1 MDRLDELTVLVT
13 VLDSGSLAAASR
25 RLRRSPPSV
34 TRALAALEDRVG
46 ARLVER
52 TTRRLTPTEAGRSLA
67 AQARAVLGAYA
78 EAVRDAADAPARGTV
93 RVTAPV
99 VFGRRHVTPLVATF
113 LDAHP
118 AVTVDLVLADRN
130 LDLVDEGLDVAIRI
144 GRLADSSLLARRVG
158 EVRQVLVASP
168 SYLAARGTPR
178 TPADLAAH
186 DAHDAIFSASR
197 PVPIEWRFREATRTR
212 IVRLAPRLLV
222 NEVEA
227 ALVAARLGC
236 GIAMALSYQVA
247 DDLVA
252 GTLVRLLPDHEPPPV
267 PVQLVT
273 PGGRH
278 MAPRVRAF
286 LDHAAQA
293 LGTLQAIH
301 PPPKLGQ
308 TAIPS

>member
-25 RLRRSPPSV
+25 RLRRSPPSI

-158 EVRQVLVASP
+158 EVRQMLVAAP
-168 SYLAARGTPR
+168 SYLAARGSPH
-178 TPADLAAH
+178 TPADLA
-186 DAHDAIFSASR
+186 AHDAIFSASR
-197 PVPIEWRFREATRTR
+197 PVPIEWRFRDAARTR

-227 ALVAARLGC
+227 ALVAARLGR
-236 GIAMALSYQVA
+236 GIATALSYQVA
-247 DDLVA
+247 DDFAA

-293 LGTLQAIH
+293 LGTLEAIH
-301 PPPKLGQ
+301 PLP
-308 TAIPS
+308 

>member
-13 VLDSGSLAAASR
+13 VLEAGSLAAASR
-25 RLRRSPPSV
+25 RLRRSPPSI

-46 ARLVER
+46 ARLIER
-52 TTRRLTPTEAGRSLA
+52 TTRRMTPTEAGRTLA
-67 AQARAVLGAYA
+67 AQARALLGNYA
-78 EAVRDAADAPARGTV
+78 DAVRDAAEAPARGTL
-93 RVTAPV
+93 RITAPV
-99 VFGRRHVTPLVATF
+99 VFGRRHVMPLVATF
-113 LDAHP
+113 LDANP

-130 LDLVDEGLDVAIRI
+130 LDLVDESLDAAIRI
-144 GRLADSSLLARRVG
+144 GPLADSTLLARRVG
-158 EVRQVLVASP
+158 EVRRVLVASP
-168 SYLAARGTPR
+168 SYLAARGAPR

-186 DAHDAIFSASR
+186 DAIFSASR
-197 PVPIEWRFREATRTR
+197 PMPLEWRFRDGPRTR

-227 ALVAARLGC
+227 ALVAARIGR

-247 DDLVA
+247 DDLAA
-252 GTLVRLLPDHEPPPV
+252 GTLVRLLPDYEPPPM

-278 MAPRVRAF
+278 MASRIRAF

-293 LGTLQAIH
+293 LGTLQAIR
-301 PPPKLGQ
+301 PTP
-308 TAIPS
+308 

>member
-25 RLRRSPPSV
+25 RLRRSPPSI

-46 ARLVER
+46 ARLIER
-52 TTRRLTPTEAGRSLA
+52 TTRRLTPTEAGRTLA

-118 AVTVDLVLADRN
+118 AVTIDLVLADRN

-158 EVRQVLVASP
+158 EVRQMLVASP
-168 SYLAARGTPR
+168 SYLAARGSPR
-178 TPADLAAH
+178 TPGDLAG
-186 DAHDAIFSASR
+186 HDAIFSASR
-197 PVPIEWRFREATRTR
+197 PMPIEWRFRDATRTR

-227 ALVAARLGC
+227 ALVAARLGR

-247 DDLVA
+247 DDLAA

-293 LGTLQAIH
+293 LGTLPAIH
-301 PPPKLGQ
+301 PPP
-308 TAIPS
+308 